1 MKRGDLEN
9 LVIAALASLGA
20 TNTASAVKMAK
31 LVTAMTE
38 IAKRTGVNYDP
49 VFARN
54 TPRERPKTHSCLCL
68 KLVKDGRLNQT
79 ADKRWFLREVAQRKN
94 ASRMQ
99 TATPYRDPTS
109 GIKQALFEQAPSLES
124 HARKLDEE
132 GYFDPKNVIDARER
146 IETSIVRRRG
156 QLAFRKKL
164 LTAYKGRCAITGCKI
179 EEVLEAAHII
189 SFKGPDT
196 NRVANGLLLRAD
208 LHTLFDLS
216 LLAVDSNTMTV
227 IVSPVLKG
235 SCYAEYQGKK
245 LKLPDDPKSRPGCE
259 ALDQHR
265 ETSGL

>member
-1 MKRGDLEN
+1 MKRGDLDN
-9 LVIAALASLGA
+9 LVSARSLHSA
-20 TNTASAVKMAK
+20 TNAASAVKMAK

-38 IAKRTGVNYDP
+38 IAKRTGINYDP
-49 VFARN
+49 VFAEAL
-54 TPRERPKTHSCLCL
+54 PRAPKTHSCLCL
-68 KLVKDGRLNQT
+68 KLVKDGRLDQT
-79 ADKRWFLREVAQRKN
+79 ADKRWFLREVAQSKN

-109 GIKQALFEQAPSLES
+109 GSKQALFEQALSLES

-156 QLAFRKKL
+156 QMAFRKKL
-164 LTAYKGRCAITGCKI
+164 LAAYKGRCAITGCKI

-196 NRVANGLLLRAD
+196 NRVANGLLLRTD

-216 LLAVDSNTMTV
+216 LLAVDSKTMTV

-245 LKLPDDPKSRPGCE
+245 LKLPDDQRAGPGCE